1 MNGTIVDA
9 AFDVAG
15 LAAGNA
21 AHVVTDMVI
30 PHGAPVDTGTHHT
43 GRTAGD
49 TADIGNIGSTL
60 GGEQVLYREI
70 FQVDFI
76 FIDGGIDG
84 RLVGALGDDTVVL
97 TGHTAHKVV
106 AVHTAVHRAAGDDAG
121 DRVGACN
128 TADLPGAA
136 DRTAEGAVAD
146 GPGVFSRQT
155 AYHGPASARLHRAFH
170 MQVLH
175 PGILLQI
182 PEQSL
187 HTALLRQVQPADGMS
202 LPFQR
207 TAKGGDSGKVA
218 AGQVNILRHHHGAA
232 HTPTVQTTV
241 PGQSLQ
247 LFRRGNLDGFRCGF
261 FRPDGGC
268 QQPGQQAQA
277 QHRREKAVIL
287 IFHNSSPSV

>member
-1 MNGTIVDA
+1 
-9 AFDVAG
+9 
-15 LAAGNA
+15 
-21 AHVVTDMVI
+21 
-30 PHGAPVDTGTHHT
+30 
-43 GRTAGD
+43 
-49 TADIGNIGSTL
+49 
-60 GGEQVLYREI
+60 
-70 FQVDFI
+70 
-76 FIDGGIDG
+76 
-84 RLVGALGDDTVVL
+84 
-97 TGHTAHKVV
+97 
-106 AVHTAVHRAAGDDAG
+106 
-121 DRVGACN
+121 
-128 TADLPGAA
+128 
-136 DRTAEGAVAD
+136 
-146 GPGVFSRQT
+146 
-155 AYHGPASARLHRAFH
+155 
-170 MQVLH
+170 MQILH

-187 HTALLRQVQPADGMS
+187 YTALLRQVQPADGMS

-207 TAKGGDSGKVA
+207 TAKGGDSGTIA